1 MKVVIATDEESRE
14 LSRQARRRQRDILFV
29 RQSKGEALRGGF
41 RDKSKAYA
49 RPKAGS
55 REREW

>member
-1 MKVVIATDEESRE
+1 MKVVIATEEESRE
-14 LSRQARRRQRDILFV
+14 LSRQARRRQRDTLFV
-29 RQSKGEALRGGF
+29 KQAKGEALRGGF
-41 RDKSKAYA
+41 RDRSRAYA